1 MHRFQSAKTKPYLKN
16 MCYQPITIKTP
27 QGYRTVP
34 CGHCLECL
42 RKYQSDWSNRMY
54 EELKSHNGKAVF
66 FTLTYDDNNV
76 PKNYLYYAT
85 ATDYVLFRSPTDY
98 GYDNTYTDEKGKER
112 VLPSAGRERKHR
124 AVSPRLEL
132 QEAGLDLDNTR
143 FIDFNITRQD
153 GIKFREQ
160 IQNIYGNYLRN
171 FDITDGSA
179 RSDILECSYGATHQY
194 NFDEYEGPDF
204 LDPQTDNE
212 ELMLDLFTDVLN
224 DDDPIE
230 NTDGHS
236 ISDIAMEC
244 NSDIISSCEAA
255 EKRTYRDRPIMQFN
269 SVRKKDVQDWIKRAR
284 RRREYNHKKHGAD
297 PQEFSFFITAE
308 YGPRTLRPH
317 YHGVIFGLSAK
328 ESADM
333 KADWIRH
340 HGRKIQWEDVD
351 LSKGDMSYC
360 AKYCSKGFFEHP
372 LCSKDFFY
380 MKPHAEEGERPFT
393 EYHSKHYERCIEI
406 FNVDAPIVD
415 RPFKLI
421 SKGLGIDWV
430 EDHKDLT
437 EDFQDID
444 FKDIDV
450 LPSVKV
456 AFTPKDPD
464 QVVTEYIVDNDFEV
478 SVEDCE
484 RVRQEAIKYNLSLT
498 KHLGLEDEHILKL
511 NNKEEKTK
519 DYAECI
525 ERLFNKFHYYRTFK
539 GQTIAY
545 GVPKYYRTKIFSD
558 GLRSAFAGFVQQANV
573 ELYQEK
579 FRQLQSNFPDGED
592 AEIVL
597 SLEKQEEAE
606 KIERMRNIYAKMN
619 KLYNKSKI

>member
-1 MHRFQSAKTKPYLKN
+1 
-16 MCYQPITIKTP
+16 MCYQPITIKTS

-85 ATDYVLFRSPTDY
+85 ATDYAIFRSPTDY

-124 AVSPRLEL
+124 ALDPRMEL
-132 QEAGLDLDNTR
+132 TETGLDIEALS
-143 FIDFNITRQD
+143 FIDFNIKRQD
-153 GIKFREQ
+153 GIKFRDQ
-160 IQNIYGNYLRN
+160 IQDIYGNYLRTFN
-171 FDITDGSA
+171 NDDTMDTPDGLHFVGSTDGSY
-179 RSDILECSYGATHQY
+179 SFDDY
-194 NFDEYEGPDF
+194 NGDDFCFDSSIQES
-204 LDPQTDNE
+204 T
-212 ELMLDLFTDVLN
+212 ELVLDLFTESLN
-224 DDDPIE
+224 DDDFQGEDESPV
-230 NTDGHS
+230 TCPVGMDT
-236 ISDIAMEC
+236 ISY
-244 NSDIISSCEAA
+244 CETIQP
-255 EKRTYRDRPIMQFN
+255 TYRQRPVMIFN

-284 RRREYNHKKHGAD
+284 RRREYNHKKHGTD

-317 YHGVIFGLSAK
+317 YHGVIFGLSAT

-415 RPFKLI
+415 SPFKLI
-421 SKGLGIDWV
+421 SKGLGVDWV
-430 EDHKDLT
+430 EDHMDLVD
-437 EDFQDID
+437 DFQDID
-444 FKDIDV
+444 FKDTDV
-450 LPSVKV
+450 LPSIKV

-464 QVVTEYIVDNDFEV
+464 QAVTEYIVDNDFNV
-478 SVEDCE
+478 SVEDCD
-484 RVRQEAIKYNLSLT
+484 RVRQEAIKYNLDLL
-498 KHLGLEDEHILKL
+498 KHIGKEDEHILKL
-511 NNKEEKTK
+511 NNKEVKTK

-558 GLRSAFAGFVQQANV
+558 GLRSAFAGFVQQTNV

-579 FRQLQSNFPDGED
+579 LRQLQADFPDRED
-592 AEIVL
+592 AEIV
-597 SLEKQEEAE
+597 SCLERQEEAE
-606 KIERMRNIYAKMN
+606 KIERMSNIYAKMK